1 MITFPEFLYYY
12 LENGKKKLKELSE
25 HTIHR
30 GNCKLN
36 LNRKNSPKTKRI
48 CLSFHSIKTTLNSV
62 SEGEVT
68 EYLLQQESTELIKL
82 GCLEFEIYLNKK
94 KTEEIEVLLIYFYWN
109 STVSFTKIWLTL
121 DISMIENHKSMIF

>member
-1 MITFPEFLYYY
+1 MSLISQHQDHIEF
-12 LENGKKKLKELSE
+12 
-25 HTIHR
+25 
-30 GNCKLN
+30 CKV
-36 LNRKNSPKTKRI
+36 
-48 CLSFHSIKTTLNSV
+48 SV

-68 EYLLQQESTELIKL
+68 EYLLQQETTELIKL